1 MVPILH
7 TFSWRNLTQ
16 NIDNHH
22 FIYVIYCAHANYSNR
37 RGSVSRYSAK
47 STVIDSQ
54 LEHHCIVIIKFRYF
68 LLSILIHLKRWS
80 LHFFLVQQSLW
91 KKKFSYFCAFPNT
104 VPMGGFHR
112 KNPQFC
118 AWNSDDGGRVVGL
131 LSTTLIQLSKLI
143 TPLPPPPTPID

>member
-22 FIYVIYCAHANYSNR
+22 FIYVFYCAHAKDSNR
-37 RGSVSRYSAK
+37 RGSVSRYSAM

-91 KKKFSYFCAFPNT
+91 KKNSLLCF
-104 VPMGGFHR
+104 
-112 KNPQFC
+112 PQFC
-118 AWNSDDGGRVVGL
+118 TNGGFSQKKSPVLCLEFWWWRKSGEPPFHHLDSV
-131 LSTTLIQLSKLI
+131 IQTYHS
-143 TPLPPPPTPID
+143 PPPPPPL

>member
-22 FIYVIYCAHANYSNR
+22 FIYVFYCAHAKDSNR
-37 RGSVSRYSAK
+37 RGSVSRYSAM

-54 LEHHCIVIIKFRYF
+54 LEHHCIVIIKFWYF
-68 LLSILIHLKRWS
+68 LLSILICTFKKRWS

-91 KKKFSYFCAFPNT
+91 KKKFSSVLSPILYQWGVFTEKIPSSVPGILMMEEEWWASFPPPWFSYPN
-104 VPMGGFHR
+104 
-112 KNPQFC
+112 
-118 AWNSDDGGRVVGL
+118 
-131 LSTTLIQLSKLI
+131 LSLPS
-143 TPLPPPPTPID
+143 PPPPL